1 MTFENYK
8 NKKTSKQHIGG
19 ISQIHRTLSTVT
31 LKVTDGFPNNI
42 LKQRQLQTTLTFQN
56 ML

>member
-19 ISQIHRTLSTVT
+19 ISQIHRTSSKVT

-42 LKQRQLQTTLTFQN
+42 LK
-56 ML
+56 